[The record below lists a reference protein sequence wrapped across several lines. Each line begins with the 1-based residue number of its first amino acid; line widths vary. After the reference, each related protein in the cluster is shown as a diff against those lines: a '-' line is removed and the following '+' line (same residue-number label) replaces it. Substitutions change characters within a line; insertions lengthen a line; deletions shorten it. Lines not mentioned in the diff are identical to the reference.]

1 MYIILLHITGIA
13 IVEILFFFEYIGPI
27 ETRLF
32 KDSLNRI
39 LKQSINDDK
48 SVIFITLNQNITD
61 IIGVYINDD
70 QESIDN
76 SNTYMENLNSE
87 GVHKRTTHNHKL
99 FIEILYYWGIL
110 CAGSLIVMI
119 IQLQITSYCNKNKEL
134 INSDQNIELV
144 HSRVRTTSIDTEGI
158 PNNDIETNGLID
170 PYLDNNNNRCEY
182 NNVIQ
187 TRNKILYYAVGVC
200 LLLGFEYFFFE
211 FIVLNYEPL
220 SSYELQYILYSF
232 IYKDTIGPIP

>member
-48 SVIFITLNQNITD
+48 SIIFIALNQD
-61 IIGVYINDD
+61 IITIIGDQINDD
-70 QESIDN
+70 QGDRKN
-76 SNTYMENLNSE
+76 MNTYMEDLNLE

-99 FIEILYYWGIL
+99 FIEILYYWGVL
-110 CAGSLIVMI
+110 CACSLIVMV
-119 IQLQITSYCNKNKEL
+119 IQLKITSYCNKKEEL
-134 INSDQNIELV
+134 LNSDQHIELV
-144 HSRVRTTSIDTEGI
+144 HSRVRTTSIDTECI
-158 PNNDIETNGLID
+158 SNNDIETNGLND

-182 NNVIQ
+182 NNLLR
-187 TRNKILYYAVGVC
+187 TRNKILYYIVGVC
-200 LLLGFEYFFFE
+200 LLLGFEYFFFQY
-211 FIVLNYEPL
+211 IVLKYEPL
-220 SSYELQYILYSF
+220 SSYELQYIMYSF
-232 IYKDTIGPIP
+232 VYNDTI